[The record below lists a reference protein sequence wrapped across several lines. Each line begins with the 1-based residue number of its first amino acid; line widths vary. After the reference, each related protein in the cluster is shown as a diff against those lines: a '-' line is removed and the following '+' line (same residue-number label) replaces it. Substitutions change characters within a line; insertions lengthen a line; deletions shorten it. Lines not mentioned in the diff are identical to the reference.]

1 MLRHKI
7 GFRSDL
13 MKGSYLQQEP
23 FRVLREQHA
32 ERLKKVVVVAG
43 DTSVKELS
51 LSAEKKQLV
60 SRVSVIFHMAA
71 NVRFDLPLKTCVKI
85 NTEGTMNVV
94 ALAKQVTML
103 PTDYVVIFPMPIIV
117 ERFIMYII
125 FVKWINT

>member
-1 MLRHKI
+1 
-7 GFRSDL
+7 

-23 FRVLREQHA
+23 FRVLREQHP

-43 DTSVKELS
+43 DTSVKSLYLS
-51 LSAEKKQLV
+51 LSAEKEQLV

-103 PTDYVVIFPMPIIV
+103 PDRLCRYIPDANYRRKIYYVYYICQVDKYVINVSPI
-117 ERFIMYII
+117 R
-125 FVKWINT
+125 